1 MTGKRHSNL
10 DEHHGGGFQAVVGD
24 TTEKAILVCP
34 SGLPY
39 VVDAFFCCSIHV
51 LIL

>member
-1 MTGKRHSNL
+1 MTGKRDSNL

-24 TTEKAILVCP
+24 TIEKAIPVGP

-39 VVDAFFCCSIHV
+39 VVESFSAVRYMF
-51 LIL
+51 